1 MGLKNRRL
9 LTSVFAIFMLLACS
23 LPQRLL
29 ATPQPQQPTISSTLA
44 LYPSLSPFP
53 TDTITMPGETPEP
66 ESILDWHLI
75 QGKRLADKPDLN
87 FTMSVQYPY
96 LEGSEHEYVDWF
108 NNLIEGFIQTEIEA
122 MGGWTADTVP
132 PDGIGMF
139 SEVYF
144 SLPTA
149 RVWDLNEDFAEILA
163 NTGRMDAEDVVM
175 NAGHDVLSV
184 LFVNF
189 FYLGGA
195 HPGSYHW
202 SLNYDFTTG
211 QELSLGDLFV
221 PGSAYLERI
230 AEYCKERLVEQLDF
244 DIWEDGAA
252 PTPEN
257 YQVWVMTSGGLLIIF
272 DEYQVAPY
280 AAGPQQVIVPY
291 DILVDMIH
299 PQGPIARFVG
309 GE

>member
-9 LTSVFAIFMLLACS
+9 LILFFAIFMVLACS

-29 ATPQPQQPTISSTLA
+29 STQQPQSPASSSTLT
-44 LYPSLSPFP
+44 LLPSLSLSP
-53 TDTITMPGETPEP
+53 TDIILEPSETPEP

-75 QGKRLADKPDLN
+75 QRERLADKPNLN
-87 FTMSVQYPY
+87 FSMTVQFPY
-96 LEGSEHEYVDWF
+96 LEGSDHEYVAWF
-108 NNLIEGFIQTEIEA
+108 NTIMDSIVQTEIDEMDA
-122 MGGWTADTVP
+122 WVADAPP

-139 SEVYF
+139 SEIYF

-149 RVWDLNEDFAEILA
+149 LVWDADEDFAEILA

-230 AEYCKERLVEQLDF
+230 AEYCSEQLRQHLEF

-252 PTPEN
+252 PTSEN
-257 YQVWVMTSGGLLIIF
+257 YQVWTITSGGLLIIF

-291 DILVDMIH
+291 DILTDIIH

-309 GE
+309 E